1 MHREQHE
8 KPRSQCS
15 LSTKVWFSI
24 FAEPWAHYHFPTN
37 PLVFASTLTEEEKG
51 RGGGERKKEKAEE
64 EKRKREERERKKEV
78 RNGGK
83 EERGKGRRMKER
95 GGGKGRVKEE
105 ERNSK

>member
-1 MHREQHE
+1 MGTLPFSHQSISIRFDAHRRRERE
-8 KPRSQCS
+8 S
-15 LSTKVWFSI
+15 
-24 FAEPWAHYHFPTN
+24 
-37 PLVFASTLTEEEKG
+37 
-51 RGGGERKKEKAEE
+51 GGERKKEKAEE